1 MNSADKVER
10 LEAELSYRTERLLGE
25 LDEVYA
31 RVDVLEGN
39 LNAIFKVV
47 RVLAQRLTA
56 EEQEVLSSEVTQAP
70 L

>member
-10 LEAELSYRTERLLGE
+10 LEAELAYRTERLLEE

-31 RVDVLEGN
+31 RVDGLEGN